1 MNHHPSWNPFFEKH
15 KNNIEIHDGAE
26 ESNIYPAKEF
36 IFRVF
41 TMDVKDIR
49 VVFLGQD
56 PYHGEGQAH
65 GLSFS
70 VPTGMPVPPSLQ
82 NIFKEINAEFPERNY
97 DYSNKHNG
105 NLERWFSEEKIF
117 LVNAAL
123 TVEKNRPQSHMK
135 RWTDFTNDMLQFI
148 SEQNDHCVF
157 LLLGNFA
164 KAKAKYITRP
174 NSIIYGIHPSPLSA
188 YRGFFGSNIFM
199 QIEERLGEPVDWK
212 I

>member
-1 MNHHPSWNPFFEKH
+1 
-15 KNNIEIHDGAE
+15 
-26 ESNIYPAKEF
+26 
-36 IFRVF
+36 
-41 TMDVKDIR
+41 MDVKDIR
-49 VVFLGQD
+49 VVLLGQD

-70 VPTGMPVPPSLQ
+70 VPTGVPVPPSLQ
-82 NIFKEINAEFPERNY
+82 NIFKEIASEFPERNY

-117 LVNAAL
+117 LVNASL
-123 TVEKNRPQSHMK
+123 TVEKNKPQSHMK
-135 RWTDFTNDMLQFI
+135 HWSDFTNDLLRFI

-174 NSIIYGIHPSPLSA
+174 NSIIYGVHPSPLSA
-188 YRGFFGSNIFM
+188 HRRFFGSNIFM

-212 I
+212 L

>member
-1 MNHHPSWNPFFEKH
+1 MNYHPSWNPFFAKH
-15 KNNIEIHDGAE
+15 NVEIIINDASSHD
-26 ESNIYPAKEF
+26 IYPPKDF

-49 VVFLGQD
+49 VVLLGQD

-70 VPTGMPVPPSLQ
+70 VPTGMSVPPSLQ

-97 DYSNKHNG
+97 DYSNKNNG
-105 NLERWFSEEKIF
+105 NLERWFSQEKIF

-135 RWTDFTNDMLQFI
+135 QWTNFTNDMLRFI
-148 SEQNDHCVF
+148 SEQNNKCVF

-164 KAKAKYITRP
+164 KTKAKYITRQE
-174 NSIIYGIHPSPLSA
+174 SIIYGVHPSPLSA
-188 YRGFFGSNIFM
+188 HRGFFGSKLFI
-199 QIEERLGEPVDWK
+199 QIEERLGEPIDWTL
-212 I
+212 